1 MSNPTFTRQAP
12 ADGYNCH
19 IPPKTNRNNS
29 QKRCYIVSIIIRK
42 SHMSSRR
49 IASLAGLAIG
59 VFGNTGYAEEHP
71 QTIELESVNV
81 TSDYQ
86 YETATSPVQG
96 YRATRS
102 ATATKTDTA
111 IQDIPQSISV
121 VPASVLKDL
130 GSNSVER
137 ALEFAG
143 GVSKQNNFGGLTL
156 YEYSIRGFTTSEF
169 YKDGFSANRGYPA
182 TPDAANI
189 ERSEVLKGPAASL
202 YGRGDPGG
210 TVNIVTKKPQ
220 LEAFTT
226 LQTSAGSW
234 DRYRTALDVNTPLDE
249 EGRLLS
255 RVNLAVEDNNSFR
268 DHVESKRVFVA
279 PSFSWQ
285 LNPDTSLLVETEFVR
300 QTSTF
305 DRGVVAPNNK
315 WSGVSRST
323 FLGEPDD
330 DIDNDNNMV
339 QFALDHQLS
348 DVWSLRLASHYKQGE
363 MSGFA
368 SEARPL
374 NADGRTV
381 NRRYR
386 ERDNNWH
393 DSITQ
398 LELRGHFDAVGLE
411 HEVLIGTEYENYRKN
426 ERVTTIA
433 GSPYAIDIY
442 NPVYGQPKPNGARSG
457 TDFYEHIESRALN
470 LQDQIVF
477 TDKLRGMIGARYEH
491 FDQQVDDFTTNA
503 TSGQRHDAF
512 TQRAGLLYQL
522 TPQVGLFA
530 NASTSFKPNNGLDAA
545 GKTFDPEEGI
555 GYEAGIK
562 SELFDNRL
570 STTLA
575 AFHIEKENVLALDPG
590 TDTNRAVGKAR
601 SQGFDMQFTGQIT
614 DAVRIIGAFAYID
627 AEVTKGDRTIP
638 AGSRILGVAKQSG
651 SLLSV
656 YEFQEGV
663 LRGSDVGAAYTYVG
677 DRSGQSGTDF
687 ELPAYQTVDLLAHYK
702 ASENVTVGLNL
713 NNIFDE
719 KYYERSYSNY
729 WVAPG
734 EPRNFTVSLTLG
746 L

>member
-1 MSNPTFTRQAP
+1 
-12 ADGYNCH
+12 
-19 IPPKTNRNNS
+19 
-29 QKRCYIVSIIIRK
+29 
-42 SHMSSRR
+42 MSSRR

-189 ERSEVLKGPAASL
+189 ERIEVLKGPAASL

-220 LEAFTT
+220 REAFTT

-300 QTSTF
+300 HKSTF

-398 LELRGHFDAVGLE
+398 LELRGHFDAIGLE

-442 NPVYGQPKPNGARSG
+442 KPVYGQPKPNGARSG

-491 FDQQVDDFTTNA
+491 FDQQINDFTTNA

-601 SQGFDMQFTGQIT
+601 SQGFDLQFTGQIT

-638 AGSRILGVAKQSG
+638 AGSRILGVAKHSG

>member
-1 MSNPTFTRQAP
+1 
-12 ADGYNCH
+12 
-19 IPPKTNRNNS
+19 
-29 QKRCYIVSIIIRK
+29 
-42 SHMSSRR
+42 MSSRR

-59 VFGNTGYAEEHP
+59 ILGNTGFAEEQPH
-71 QTIELESVNV
+71 TLELESVNV

-86 YETATSPVQG
+86 FETATSPVQG

-111 IQDIPQSISV
+111 IKDIAQSISV

-130 GSNSVER
+130 GSNSVDR
-137 ALEFAG
+137 ALDFAG

-189 ERSEVLKGPAASL
+189 ERIEVLKGPAASL

-220 LEAFTT
+220 REAFTT

-249 EGRLLS
+249 EGNLLS

-285 LNPDTSLLVETEFVR
+285 LNPDTHLLVETEFVR
-300 QTSTF
+300 HTSTF

-339 QFALDHQLS
+339 QFALDHQLN
-348 DVWSLRLASHYKQGE
+348 DIWSLRLASHYKQGE
-363 MSGFA
+363 MSGYA
-368 SEARPL
+368 SESRPL
-374 NADGRTV
+374 SADGRTV

-398 LELRGHFDAVGLE
+398 LELRGRFEGMGLE

-426 ERVTTIA
+426 ERVTNIA
-433 GSPYAIDIY
+433 PVAGTTYAIDLY

-457 TDFYEHIESRALN
+457 TDFFEHVESRALN

-477 TDKLRGMIGARYEH
+477 TDRLRGMVGARFEH
-491 FDQQVDDFTTNA
+491 FDQQIDDYTTNR
-503 TSGQRHDAF
+503 TSGQRQDAF

-522 TPQVGLFA
+522 TPQVGLFT
-530 NASTSFKPNNGLDAA
+530 NVSTSFKPNNGLDAS
-545 GKTFDPEEGI
+545 GNTFDPEEGI

-562 SELFDNRL
+562 GELFDDRL
-570 STTLA
+570 STTLS
-575 AFHIEKENVLALDPG
+575 AFHIEKENVLALDPS

-601 SQGFDMQFTGQIT
+601 SQGFDLQFTGQVT
-614 DAVRIIGAFAYID
+614 EAVRVIGAFAYID

-638 AGSRILGVAKQSG
+638 TGSRILGVAKHSG
-651 SLLSV
+651 SLLGV

-677 DRSGQSGTDF
+677 DRSGESGTQF

-702 ASENVTVGLNL
+702 ASDNVTVGLNL

-719 KYYERSYSNY
+719 KYYERSFSNY

-734 EPRNFTVSLTLG
+734 EPRNFTVSLTLN